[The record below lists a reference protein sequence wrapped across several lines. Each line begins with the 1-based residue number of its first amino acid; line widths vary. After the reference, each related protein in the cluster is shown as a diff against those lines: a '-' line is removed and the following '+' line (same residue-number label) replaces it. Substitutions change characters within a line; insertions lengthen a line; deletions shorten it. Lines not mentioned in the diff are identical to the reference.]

1 MTSNQ
6 SLEGITVIDCS
17 QILAGPFCSMLLA
30 DHGARVIK
38 VEKPNGGDDVR
49 GWGPPFIGDDS
60 SAFVQLNRNKESISL
75 DIKEKSGKEI
85 LKKLIKTADVL
96 IENSR
101 VGTMDKLGFGYDDV
115 KKINSK
121 IIYCSIT
128 GFGSEGPYSKRGGF
142 DLIAQGM
149 SGLMS
154 ITGHPDSPPAKV
166 GVPIADLN
174 TGMFAMQGILSA
186 YIHRLKKNE
195 GQYMEVSLL
204 ESALAYTM
212 YESSIYFT
220 TGKISTPDGSAHRL
234 TAPYQAFK
242 TKDGYINIGA
252 ANQSNWERLL
262 NVLGLENLNK
272 DPDFSDSKSRQV
284 NRKKLE
290 KILEKIFITKSSKE
304 WIKMLIESSIPS
316 GPIYN
321 MKEVWEDEQV
331 KYRKMDVKLDH
342 PKQKNSR
349 NIGVA
354 VKLSKTPGKIKTP
367 APLYGEH
374 SSKILKE
381 LGYSED
387 EIKNLI
393 NLNISGMG

>member
-75 DIKEKSGKEI
+75 DIKEEEGKKI
-85 LKKLIKTADVL
+85 LTKLIKKSDVL

-101 VGTMDKLGFGYDDV
+101 VGTMEKLGFGYEDV

-128 GFGSEGPYSKRGGF
+128 GFGTDGPYAKRGGF

-186 YIHRLKKNE
+186 YIHRLKNNE
-195 GQYMEVSLL
+195 GQNLEVSLL

-212 YESSIYFT
+212 YESSIFFT
-220 TGKISTPDGSAHRL
+220 TGRISSPDGSAHRL

-262 NVLGLENLNK
+262 TVLNLENLK
-272 DPDFSDSKSRQV
+272 DDPEFIDSKSRQI

-290 KILEKIFITKSSKE
+290 NILEVIFITKSSKE
-304 WIKMLIESSIPS
+304 WIDILIKNSIPS

-321 MKEVWEDEQV
+321 MKEVWDDEQV
-331 KYRKMDVKLDH
+331 KSRNMDVRIDH

-354 VKLSKTPGKIKTP
+354 VKLGRTPGKIKSP

-374 SSKILKE
+374 SKKILKE
-381 LGYSED
+381 LGYSEEKISD
-387 EIKNLI
+387 FVKK
-393 NLNISGMG
+393 NISGMR

>member
-374 SSKILKE
+374 SVKILKE
-381 LGYSED
+381 LSYSED

>member
-75 DIKEKSGKEI
+75 DIKEEEGKKI
-85 LKKLIKTADVL
+85 LKKLIKKADVL

-101 VGTMDKLGFGYDDV
+101 VGTMEKLGFGYEDV

-128 GFGSEGPYSKRGGF
+128 GFGTDGPYAKRGGF

-186 YIHRLKKNE
+186 YIHRLKNNE
-195 GQYMEVSLL
+195 GQNLEVSLL

-212 YESSIYFT
+212 YESSIFFT
-220 TGKISTPDGSAHRL
+220 TGRISSPDGSAHRL

-262 NVLGLENLNK
+262 TVLNLENLK
-272 DPDFSDSKSRQV
+272 DDPEFIDSKSRQI

-290 KILEKIFITKSSKE
+290 NILEVIFITKSSKE
-304 WIKMLIESSIPS
+304 WIGILIKNSIPS

-321 MKEVWEDEQV
+321 MKEVWDDEQV
-331 KYRKMDVKLDH
+331 KSRNMDVRIDH

-354 VKLSKTPGKIKTP
+354 VKLGRTPGKIKSP

-374 SSKILKE
+374 SKKILKE
-381 LGYSED
+381 LGYSEEKISD
-387 EIKNLI
+387 LAEK
-393 NLNISGMG
+393 NISGMR

>member
-195 GQYMEVSLL
+195 GQYIEVSLL

-262 NVLGLENLNK
+262 NVLGLENLNE
-272 DPDFSDSKSRQV
+272 DPEFSDSKSRQV

-290 KILEKIFITKSSKE
+290 KKLEKIFITKSSKE
-304 WIKMLIESSIPS
+304 WIGMLIENSIPS

-321 MKEVWEDEQV
+321 MKQVWEDEQV
-331 KYRKMDVKLDH
+331 KFRKMEVKLDH
-342 PKQKNSR
+342 PNQKNSR

-374 SSKILKE
+374 SKDILKE
-381 LGYSED
+381 LGYSD
-387 EIKNLI
+387 EKINNLI
-393 NLNISGMG
+393 KSNISGMK

>member
-75 DIKEKSGKEI
+75 DIKEEEGKKI
-85 LKKLIKTADVL
+85 LTKLIKKSDVL

-101 VGTMDKLGFGYDDV
+101 VGTMEKLGFGYEDV

-128 GFGSEGPYSKRGGF
+128 GFGTDGPYAKRGGF

-186 YIHRLKKNE
+186 YIHRLKNNE
-195 GQYMEVSLL
+195 GQNLEVSLL

-212 YESSIYFT
+212 YESSIFFT
-220 TGKISTPDGSAHRL
+220 TGRISSPDGSAHRL

-262 NVLGLENLNK
+262 GVLNLENLK
-272 DPDFSDSKSRQV
+272 DDPEFIDSKSRQI

-290 KILEKIFITKSSKE
+290 NILEVIFITKSSKE
-304 WIKMLIESSIPS
+304 WIGILIKNSIPS

-321 MKEVWEDEQV
+321 MKEVWDDEQV
-331 KYRKMDVKLDH
+331 KSRNMDVRIDH

-354 VKLSKTPGKIKTP
+354 VKLGRTPGKIKSP

-374 SSKILKE
+374 SKKILKE
-381 LGYSED
+381 LGYSEEKISD
-387 EIKNLI
+387 LVKK
-393 NLNISGMG
+393 NISGMR

>member
-290 KILEKIFITKSSKE
+290 KILEKIFITRSSKE
-304 WIKMLIESSIPS
+304 WINMLIENSIPS

-342 PKQKNSR
+342 PKQKKSR

-393 NLNISGMG
+393 NSNISGMG

>member
-1 MTSNQ
+1 MASNQ

-60 SAFVQLNRNKESISL
+60 SAFVQINRNKESISL
-75 DIKEKSGKEI
+75 DIKEKPGKEI

-272 DPDFSDSKSRQV
+272 DPEFSDSKSRQV

-304 WIKMLIESSIPS
+304 WINMLIENSIPS

-387 EIKNLI
+387 EII
-393 NLNISGMG
+393 NLVNSNISGMR

>member
-49 GWGPPFIGDDS
+49 GWGPPFIGNDS

-272 DPDFSDSKSRQV
+272 DPEFSDSKSRQV

-304 WIKMLIESSIPS
+304 WIKILIENSIPS

-331 KYRKMDVKLDH
+331 KYRKMDVELDH
-342 PKQKNSR
+342 PKQKNIR

-354 VKLSKTPGKIKTP
+354 VKLSKTPGKIKTS

-374 SSKILKE
+374 SIKILKE
-381 LGYSED
+381 LGYSEE
-387 EIKNLI
+387 EIKKLI
-393 NLNISGMG
+393 KSNISGMG

>member
-75 DIKEKSGKEI
+75 DIKEEEGKKI
-85 LKKLIKTADVL
+85 LTKLIKKADVL

-101 VGTMDKLGFGYDDV
+101 VGTMEKLGFGYEDV

-128 GFGSEGPYSKRGGF
+128 GFGTDGPYAKRGGF

-186 YIHRLKKNE
+186 YIHRLKNNE
-195 GQYMEVSLL
+195 GQNLEVSLL

-212 YESSIYFT
+212 YESSIFFT
-220 TGKISTPDGSAHRL
+220 TGRISSPDGSAHRL

-262 NVLGLENLNK
+262 TVLNLENLK
-272 DPDFSDSKSRQV
+272 DDPEFIDSKSRQI

-290 KILEKIFITKSSKE
+290 NILEVIFITKSSKE
-304 WIKMLIESSIPS
+304 WIDILIKNSIPS

-321 MKEVWEDEQV
+321 MKEVWDDEQV
-331 KYRKMDVKLDH
+331 KSRNMDVRIDH

-354 VKLSKTPGKIKTP
+354 VKLGRTPGKIKSP

-374 SSKILKE
+374 SKKILKE
-381 LGYSED
+381 LGYSEEKISD
-387 EIKNLI
+387 FVKK
-393 NLNISGMG
+393 NISGMR

>member
-115 KKINSK
+115 KKINPK

-154 ITGHPDSPPAKV
+154 ITGHPNSPPAKV

-304 WIKMLIESSIPS
+304 WINMLIENSIPS

-374 SSKILKE
+374 SIKILKE

-387 EIKNLI
+387 EII
-393 NLNISGMG
+393 NLVNSNISGMR

>member
-49 GWGPPFIGDDS
+49 GWGPPFVGDDS

-75 DIKEKSGKEI
+75 DIKEEEGKKI
-85 LKKLIKTADVL
+85 LKKLIKKADVL

-101 VGTMDKLGFGYDDV
+101 VGTMEKLGFGYEDV

-128 GFGSEGPYSKRGGF
+128 GFGTDGPYAKRGGF

-186 YIHRLKKNE
+186 YIHRLKNNE
-195 GQYMEVSLL
+195 GQNLEVSLL

-212 YESSIYFT
+212 YESSIFFT
-220 TGKISTPDGSAHRL
+220 TGRISSPDGSAHRL

-262 NVLGLENLNK
+262 TVLNLENLK
-272 DPDFSDSKSRQV
+272 DDPEFIDSKSRQI

-290 KILEKIFITKSSKE
+290 NILEVIFITKSSKE
-304 WIKMLIESSIPS
+304 WIGILIKNSIPS

-321 MKEVWEDEQV
+321 MKEVWDDEQV
-331 KYRKMDVKLDH
+331 KSRNMDVRIDH

-354 VKLSKTPGKIKTP
+354 VKLGRTPGKIKSP

-374 SSKILKE
+374 SKKILKE
-381 LGYSED
+381 LGYSEEKISD
-387 EIKNLI
+387 FVKK
-393 NLNISGMG
+393 NISGMR

>member
-342 PKQKNSR
+342 PKQKKSR

>member
-1 MTSNQ
+1 MASNQ

-75 DIKEKSGKEI
+75 DIKEKLGKEI

-115 KKINSK
+115 KKINAK

-154 ITGHPDSPPAKV
+154 ITGHPNSPPAKV

-272 DPDFSDSKSRQV
+272 DPEFSDSKSRQV

-304 WIKMLIESSIPS
+304 WINMLIENSIPS

-387 EIKNLI
+387 EII
-393 NLNISGMG
+393 NLVNSNISGMR

>member
-49 GWGPPFIGDDS
+49 GWGPPFIGNDS

-272 DPDFSDSKSRQV
+272 DPEFSDSKSRQV

-304 WIKMLIESSIPS
+304 WINILIENSIPS

-331 KYRKMDVKLDH
+331 KYRKMDVELDH
-342 PKQKNSR
+342 PKQKNIR

-354 VKLSKTPGKIKTP
+354 VKLSKTPGKIKTS

-374 SSKILKE
+374 SIKILKE
-381 LGYSED
+381 LGYSEE
-387 EIKNLI
+387 EIKKLI
-393 NLNISGMG
+393 KSNISGMG

>member
-195 GQYMEVSLL
+195 GQYIEVSLL

-304 WIKMLIESSIPS
+304 WIGMLIENSIPS

-321 MKEVWEDEQV
+321 MKEVWEDEQI
-331 KYRKMDVKLDH
+331 KFRKMEVKLDH
-342 PKQKNSR
+342 PKQRNSR

-374 SSKILKE
+374 SKDILKE
-381 LGYSED
+381 LGYSD
-387 EIKNLI
+387 EEIDNLI
-393 NLNISGMG
+393 KSNISGMK

>member
-262 NVLGLENLNK
+262 NVLGLENLDK
-272 DPDFSDSKSRQV
+272 DPEFSDSKSRQV

-342 PKQKNSR
+342 PKQKNIR

-374 SSKILKE
+374 SVKILKE

>member
-272 DPDFSDSKSRQV
+272 DPEFSDSKSRQV

-374 SSKILKE
+374 SVKILKE

>member
-115 KKINSK
+115 KKINPK

-154 ITGHPDSPPAKV
+154 ITGHPNSPPAKV

-342 PKQKNSR
+342 PKQKKSR

-387 EIKNLI
+387 EII
-393 NLNISGMG
+393 NLVNSNISGMK

>member
-101 VGTMDKLGFGYDDV
+101 VGTMDKLGFGYNDV

-374 SSKILKE
+374 SVKILKE

-393 NLNISGMG
+393 NSNISGMG

>member
-342 PKQKNSR
+342 PKQKNIR

-393 NLNISGMG
+393 NSNISGMG

>member
-1 MTSNQ
+1 MASNQ

-115 KKINSK
+115 KKINPK

-262 NVLGLENLNK
+262 NVLDLENLNK
-272 DPDFSDSKSRQV
+272 DPEFSDSKNRQL

-342 PKQKNSR
+342 PKQKNNR

-387 EIKNLI
+387 EII
-393 NLNISGMG
+393 NLVNSNISGMK

>member
-60 SAFVQLNRNKESISL
+60 SAFVQINRNKESISL
-75 DIKEKSGKEI
+75 DIKENPGKEI

-272 DPDFSDSKSRQV
+272 DPEFSDSKNRQL

-304 WIKMLIESSIPS
+304 WINMLIENSIPS

-342 PKQKNSR
+342 PKQKNNR

-387 EIKNLI
+387 EII
-393 NLNISGMG
+393 NLLNSNISGMR

>member
-262 NVLGLENLNK
+262 NVLGLENLNE
-272 DPDFSDSKSRQV
+272 DPEFSDSKSRQV

-290 KILEKIFITKSSKE
+290 KKLEKIFISKSSKE
-304 WIKMLIESSIPS
+304 WISMLIENSIPS

-321 MKEVWEDEQV
+321 MKQVWEDEQV
-331 KYRKMDVKLDH
+331 KFRKMEVKLDH

-374 SSKILKE
+374 SKDILKE
-381 LGYSED
+381 LGYSD
-387 EIKNLI
+387 EEIDNLI
-393 NLNISGMG
+393 KSNISGMK

>member
-75 DIKEKSGKEI
+75 DIKEEEGKKI
-85 LKKLIKTADVL
+85 LTKLIKKADVL

-101 VGTMDKLGFGYDDV
+101 VGTMEKLGFGYEDV

-128 GFGSEGPYSKRGGF
+128 GFGTDGPYAKRGGF

-186 YIHRLKKNE
+186 YIHRLKNNE
-195 GQYMEVSLL
+195 GQNLEVSLL

-212 YESSIYFT
+212 YESSIFFT
-220 TGKISTPDGSAHRL
+220 TGRISSPDGSAHRL

-262 NVLGLENLNK
+262 GVLNLENLK
-272 DPDFSDSKSRQV
+272 DDPEFIDSKSRQI

-290 KILEKIFITKSSKE
+290 NILEVIFITKSSKE
-304 WIKMLIESSIPS
+304 WIGILIKNSIPS

-321 MKEVWEDEQV
+321 MKEVWDDEQV
-331 KYRKMDVKLDH
+331 KSRNMDVRIDH

-354 VKLSKTPGKIKTP
+354 VKLGRTPGKIKSP

-374 SSKILKE
+374 SKKILKE
-381 LGYSED
+381 LGYSEEKISD
-387 EIKNLI
+387 LVKK
-393 NLNISGMG
+393 NISGMR

>member
-128 GFGSEGPYSKRGGF
+128 GFGSGGPYSKRGGF

-195 GQYMEVSLL
+195 GQYIEVSLL

-242 TKDGYINIGA
+242 TKDGYINVGA

-272 DPDFSDSKSRQV
+272 DPEFSDSKSRQV

-304 WIKMLIESSIPS
+304 WIKILIENSIPS

-331 KYRKMDVKLDH
+331 KFRKMEVKLDH

-354 VKLSKTPGKIKTP
+354 VKLSKTPGKIKSP

-374 SSKILKE
+374 SKSILRE
-381 LGYSED
+381 LGYSDD
-387 EIKNLI
+387 EINNIIKS
-393 NLNISGMG
+393 NISGMK

>member
-75 DIKEKSGKEI
+75 DIKEEEGKKI
-85 LKKLIKTADVL
+85 LTKLIKKADVL

-101 VGTMDKLGFGYDDV
+101 VGTMEKLGFGYEDV

-128 GFGSEGPYSKRGGF
+128 GFGTDGPYAKRGGF

-186 YIHRLKKNE
+186 YIHRLKNNE
-195 GQYMEVSLL
+195 GQNLEVSLL

-212 YESSIYFT
+212 YESSIFFT
-220 TGKISTPDGSAHRL
+220 TGRISSPDGSAHRL

-262 NVLGLENLNK
+262 TVLNLENLK
-272 DPDFSDSKSRQV
+272 DDPEFIDSKSRQI

-290 KILEKIFITKSSKE
+290 NILEVIFITKSSKE
-304 WIKMLIESSIPS
+304 WIGILIKNSIPS

-321 MKEVWEDEQV
+321 MKEVWDDEQV
-331 KYRKMDVKLDH
+331 KSRNMDVRIDH

-354 VKLSKTPGKIKTP
+354 VKLGRTPGKIKSP

-374 SSKILKE
+374 SKKILKE
-381 LGYSED
+381 LGYSEEKISD
-387 EIKNLI
+387 LVKK
-393 NLNISGMG
+393 NISGMR

>member
-101 VGTMDKLGFGYDDV
+101 VGTMDKLGFGYNDV

-342 PKQKNSR
+342 PKQKKSR

-393 NLNISGMG
+393 NSNISGMG

>member
-1 MTSNQ
+1 MASNQ

-60 SAFVQLNRNKESISL
+60 SAFVQINRNKESISL
-75 DIKEKSGKEI
+75 DIKENPGKEI

-272 DPDFSDSKSRQV
+272 APEFSDSKNRQL

-304 WIKMLIESSIPS
+304 WINMLIENSIPS

-342 PKQKNSR
+342 PKQKNNR

-387 EIKNLI
+387 EII
-393 NLNISGMG
+393 NLVNSNISGMR

>member
-342 PKQKNSR
+342 PKQKNIR

-374 SSKILKE
+374 SVKILKE

>member
-75 DIKEKSGKEI
+75 DIKEKPGKEI

-272 DPDFSDSKSRQV
+272 DPEFSDSKSRQV

-304 WIKMLIESSIPS
+304 WINILIENSIPS

-331 KYRKMDVKLDH
+331 KYRKMDVELDH

-387 EIKNLI
+387 EIKKLI
-393 NLNISGMG
+393 KSNISGMG

>member
-75 DIKEKSGKEI
+75 DIKEEEGKKI
-85 LKKLIKTADVL
+85 LKKLIKKADVL

-101 VGTMDKLGFGYDDV
+101 VGTMEKLGFGYEDV

-128 GFGSEGPYSKRGGF
+128 GFGTDGPYAKRGGF

-154 ITGHPDSPPAKV
+154 ITGHPDSPPVKV

-186 YIHRLKKNE
+186 YIHRLKNNE
-195 GQYMEVSLL
+195 GQNLEVSLL

-220 TGKISTPDGSAHRL
+220 TGKISSPDGSAHRL

-262 NVLGLENLNK
+262 GVLNLENLK
-272 DPDFSDSKSRQV
+272 DDPEFIDSKSRQI

-290 KILEKIFITKSSKE
+290 NILEVIFITKSSKE
-304 WIKMLIESSIPS
+304 WIDILIKNSIPS

-321 MKEVWEDEQV
+321 MKEVWDDEQV
-331 KYRKMDVKLDH
+331 KSRNMDVRIDH

-354 VKLSKTPGKIKTP
+354 VKLGKTPGKIKSP

-374 SSKILKE
+374 SKKILKE
-381 LGYSED
+381 LGYSEEKISD
-387 EIKNLI
+387 LVEK
-393 NLNISGMG
+393 NISGMR

>member
-101 VGTMDKLGFGYDDV
+101 VGTMDKLGFGYNDV

-242 TKDGYINIGA
+242 TKDGHINIGA

-272 DPDFSDSKSRQV
+272 DPEFSDSKSRQV

-304 WIKMLIESSIPS
+304 WISVLIESSIPS

-331 KYRKMDVKLDH
+331 KFRKMEVKLDH

-354 VKLSKTPGKIKTP
+354 VKLNKTPGKIKTP

-374 SSKILKE
+374 SKDILKE
-381 LGYSED
+381 LGYSD
-387 EIKNLI
+387 EEINNLI
-393 NLNISGMG
+393 KSNISGMK

>member
-1 MTSNQ
+1 MASNQ

-342 PKQKNSR
+342 PKQKKSR

-393 NLNISGMG
+393 NSNISGMG

>member
-1 MTSNQ
+1 MASNQ

-262 NVLGLENLNK
+262 NVLDLENLNK
-272 DPDFSDSKSRQV
+272 DPEFSDSKNRQL

-304 WIKMLIESSIPS
+304 WISMLIENSIPS

-374 SSKILKE
+374 SIKILKE

-387 EIKNLI
+387 EII
-393 NLNISGMG
+393 NLVNSNISGMK

>member
-342 PKQKNSR
+342 PKQKKSR

-393 NLNISGMG
+393 NSNISGMG

>member
-60 SAFVQLNRNKESISL
+60 SAFVQINRNKESISL

-272 DPDFSDSKSRQV
+272 APEFSDSKNRQL

-304 WIKMLIESSIPS
+304 WINMLIENSIPS

-342 PKQKNSR
+342 PKQKKSR

-393 NLNISGMG
+393 NSNISGMG